1 MPDGPISC
9 AAYRLWFPRFQGLCT
24 CLSGDPNSPQT
35 HCKPFLKCHLLSS
48 ADLSPLPAFTS
59 MACLSM
65 VFYLATSS
73 SSSFYPPPPSL
84 PPPPLLP
91 PQLPLSLTQWR
102 DAQALCIR
110 GKRFVTKSYRSTP
123 PKLQR
128 YLKHRA
134 SVCFITELFC
144 VGDFSP
150 LLFEAESQVS
160 PDWLEHTI

>member
-73 SSSFYPPPPSL
+73 SSSFYPPPPCL
-84 PPPPLLP
+84 FLL
-91 PQLPLSLTQWR
+91 LLSFPLSCLCLSLSGGMPR
-102 DAQALCIR
+102 PCAYEASALSPSHTAALRLSCKGTR
-110 GKRFVTKSYRSTP
+110 N
-123 PKLQR
+123 
-128 YLKHRA
+128 
-134 SVCFITELFC
+134 TELLSVLSLSSF
-144 VGDFSP
+144 
-150 LLFEAESQVS
+150 A
-160 PDWLEHTI
+160 